1 MPTSPTPPRCIV
13 LDWGTTSFRALLVDA
28 KGAALDR
35 VETQDGI
42 QSVPKAGFE
51 AVLTRNIASW
61 RATHPTLPIY
71 AAGMITSRNG
81 WVETPYVEAPAGAE
95 ALAHALRRVKLAD
108 GGVIGFIPGLT
119 DKSVRPFPDVMRGE
133 ETQLVGFGLGQEMTV
148 VLSGTHSKW
157 ARIEKGRIARF
168 RTFVTGE
175 IFALLSR
182 HSFIAQLAKPQPTP
196 NWSAFAHGLEVAGDR
211 TQACG
216 LLSHL
221 FSVRTGWLAGKLA
234 PPETSDYLSGLVVG
248 MEFREAREMGWFE
261 PRERV
266 GIIGGDHL
274 VEVYRR
280 AAIAFGLEPDLGSS
294 DAAVRGALVI
304 AEIAERG
311 GHGV

>member
-1 MPTSPTPPRCIV
+1 MKASPHPPRCIV

-28 KGAALDR
+28 NGAVLDR

-42 QSVPKAGFE
+42 QSVPKTGFE
-51 AVLTRNIASW
+51 AVLARNIASW
-61 RATHPTLPIY
+61 RHAHTALPVY

-81 WVETPYVEAPAGAE
+81 WIETPYVEAPSGAD
-95 ALAHALRRVKLAD
+95 ALAAAVKWLRLAD

-119 DKSVRPFPDVMRGE
+119 DKSVKPFPDVMRGE

-148 VLSGTHSKW
+148 VLPGTHSKW

-175 IFALLSR
+175 IFSLLSR
-182 HSFIAQLAKPQPTP
+182 HSFIAQLSKPQPVP
-196 NWSAFAHGLEVAGDR
+196 NWSAFTHGLEVAGDR

-248 MEFREAREMGWFE
+248 MEFREAREMGWFKSG
-261 PRERV
+261 ERV

-280 AAIAFGLEPDLGSS
+280 AAIAFGLEPDLGPS

-304 AEIAERG
+304 AEIAERR

>member
-1 MPTSPTPPRCIV
+1 MKASAHPPHCIV

-42 QSVPKAGFE
+42 QSVPKTGFE
-51 AVLTRNIASW
+51 AVLARNIASW
-61 RATHPTLPIY
+61 RDSHPALPVY

-81 WVETPYVEAPAGAE
+81 WIETPYVEAPAGAD
-95 ALAHALRRVKLAD
+95 ALAAAVKWLRLAD

-119 DKSVRPFPDVMRGE
+119 DKSVKPFPDVMRGE
-133 ETQLVGFGLGQEMTV
+133 ETQLVGFGLNQEMTL
-148 VLSGTHSKW
+148 VLPGTHSKW

-196 NWSAFAHGLEVAGDR
+196 KWSAFAHGLEVAGDR
-211 TQACG
+211 AQACG

-234 PPETSDYLSGLVVG
+234 PPQTSDYLSGLVVG
-248 MEFREAREMGWFE
+248 TEFREAREMGWFAAG
-261 PRERV
+261 ERV
-266 GIIGGDHL
+266 GIIGGDPL
-274 VEVYRR
+274 AEVYRR
-280 AAIAFGLEPDLGSS
+280 AAIAFGLAPELGPA

-304 AEIAERG
+304 AEIAERT

>member
-1 MPTSPTPPRCIV
+1 MKASAHLPRCIV

-28 KGAALDR
+28 KGVALDR

-51 AVLTRNIASW
+51 AVLARNIASW
-61 RATHPTLPIY
+61 RAAHPALPIY

-81 WVETPYVEAPAGAE
+81 WIETPYVEAPAGAD
-95 ALAHALRRVKLAD
+95 ALAAAIKRLRLAD

-119 DKSVRPFPDVMRGE
+119 DRNVKPFPDVMRGE
-133 ETQLVGFGLGQEMTV
+133 ETQLVGFGLAGEMTV
-148 VLSGTHSKW
+148 VLPGTHSKW

-182 HSFIAQLAKPQPTP
+182 HSFIAQLAKPQPAP
-196 NWSAFAHGLEVAGDR
+196 NWSAFAHGLEVASDR
-211 TQACG
+211 TQTCG

-234 PPETSDYLSGLVVG
+234 PAETSDFLSGIVVG
-248 MEFREAREMGWFE
+248 TEFREAREMGWFE
-261 PRERV
+261 AGERV
-266 GIIGGDHL
+266 GIIGGDPL
-274 VEVYRR
+274 AEVYRR
-280 AAIAFGLEPDLGSS
+280 AAIAFGLVPELGPG

-304 AEIAERG
+304 AEIAERT